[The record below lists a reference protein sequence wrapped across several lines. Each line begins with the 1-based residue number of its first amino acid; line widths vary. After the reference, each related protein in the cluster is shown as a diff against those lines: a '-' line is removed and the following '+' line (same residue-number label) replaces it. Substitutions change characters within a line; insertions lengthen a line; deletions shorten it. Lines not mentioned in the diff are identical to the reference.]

1 LWARVLCNLPT
12 SRLRMIMDEGD
23 SEEVRQ
29 IYLKQFEDA
38 GVPSDRVD
46 IGEKVGYG
54 DYLDGY
60 GNVDIMFDTYPYC
73 GGATTCDAFY
83 MGVPII
89 SLVGEHHF
97 SRVGLSLLSAVELD
111 YFACK
116 DEDEYVA
123 KATVLASNP
132 EALNKIRF
140 QLRQRMMASDMCNPQ
155 KQAANMEDAYRQMWR
170 KWCSE
175 Q

>member
-1 LWARVLCNLPT
+1 MA
-12 SRLRMIMDEGD
+12 DE
-23 SEEVRQ
+23 
-29 IYLKQFEDA
+29 IYHKHFENAGVSACRIDICGKAKFEDYLN
-38 GVPSDRVD
+38 GYCEVD
-46 IGEKVGYG
+46 
-54 DYLDGY
+54 L
-60 GNVDIMFDTYPYC
+60 MFDTYPYC
-73 GGATTCDAFY
+73 GGVTTCDAFY

-170 KWCSE
+170 KWCIDKS
-175 Q
+175 